1 MDRFAALE
9 AFVRVVEAGG
19 FSQAARARGV
29 APSSLTRQVDGL
41 ERALGTKLLRRSTRA
56 VAPTEAGRAYYT
68 RAVRVLDEL
77 RAADAAVAGY
87 DAAPHGL
94 LRVSVP
100 VVFGRL
106 YVAPLLAGFLQAC
119 PAVQLDVSFSDT
131 VIDLAVADIDVAIR
145 LGSVGSSDLIA
156 RRLAPQRRVLCA
168 SPAYLAARGVP
179 RVPADL
185 AGHGCLLFA
194 YRPGPL
200 RWRFDGPEG
209 VEEVQVSGPLRAD
222 NSDALREA
230 ALAGLGLILMPSW
243 LVGADLASARLIEVL
258 PRYQAGSSS
267 DEAGVHAVWLPNRR
281 GSLKVQAFVSYLA
294 GRLGPEPPWETTS
307 S

>member
-41 ERALGTKLLRRSTRA
+41 EQTLGTKLLRRSTRA
-56 VAPTEAGRAYYT
+56 VIPTEAGRAYYT
-68 RAVRVLDEL
+68 RASRVLDEL
-77 RAADAAVAGY
+77 QAADAAVAGY
-87 DAAPHGL
+87 DATPHGL

-106 YVAPLLAGFLQAC
+106 YITPLLASFLKAC
-119 PAVQLDVSFSDT
+119 PAVQLEVSFSDV
-131 VIDLAVADIDVAIR
+131 VIDLVVADVDVAIR
-145 LGSVGSSDLIA
+145 LGGIGSGDLIA

-168 SPAYLAARGVP
+168 SPAYLKAHGAP
-179 RVPADL
+179 QVPADL
-185 AGHGCLLFA
+185 TGHSCLLFA

-200 RWRFDGPEG
+200 RWRFDGPDG
-209 VEEVQVSGPLRAD
+209 LQDVEVSGPLRAN

-230 ALAGLGLILMPSW
+230 AIAGLGLILMPDW
-243 LVGADLASARLIEVL
+243 LVRTDLAEGRLVAVL
-258 PRYQAGSSS
+258 KLYPPEQTDGAGIN
-267 DEAGVHAVWLPNRR
+267 AVWLPNRR
-281 GSLKVQAFVSYLA
+281 GSPKVRAFVAHLA
-294 GRLGPEPPWETTS
+294 DNFDSNAG
-307 S
+307 

>member
-41 ERALGTKLLRRSTRA
+41 EQTLGTKLLRRSTRA
-56 VAPTEAGRAYYT
+56 VTPTEAGRAYYT
-68 RAVRVLDEL
+68 RASRVLDEL
-77 RAADAAVAGY
+77 QAADAAVAGY
-87 DAAPHGL
+87 DATPHGL

-106 YVAPLLAGFLQAC
+106 YITPLLASFLKAC
-119 PAVQLDVSFSDT
+119 PAVQLEVSFSDV
-131 VIDLAVADIDVAIR
+131 VIDLAVADVDVAIR
-145 LGSVGSSDLIA
+145 LGGIGSGDLIA

-168 SPAYLAARGVP
+168 SPAYLKAHGAP
-179 RVPADL
+179 QVPADL
-185 AGHGCLLFA
+185 LGHSCLLFA

-200 RWRFDGPEG
+200 RWRFDGPDG
-209 VEEVQVSGPLRAD
+209 LQDVEVSGPLRAN

-230 ALAGLGLILMPSW
+230 AIAGLGLILMPDW
-243 LVGADLASARLIEVL
+243 LVADRPCGGA
-258 PRYQAGSSS
+258 
-267 DEAGVHAVWLPNRR
+267 
-281 GSLKVQAFVSYLA
+281 A
-294 GRLGPEPPWETTS
+294 GRSPEALPTGTNGWSGYQCRMASEPAGISEGPRVRGPLG
-307 S
+307 